1 MPAAHRHSQPPG
13 DLTGLARRT
22 HRALA
27 HTAAAVWLLATG
39 EDLRYPTTEGARPT
53 LRTRLM
59 HRYLNRLGP
68 VATVNRT
75 VNAAFLEVAN
85 LVQPPTALFH
95 PNVLL
100 PVLRGAT
107 PPLRTPPG
115 TAGWDDQG
123 EDEPATANKE
133 TTPHLPSST

>member
-1 MPAAHRHSQPPG
+1 VPAAHRHSQPPG

-27 HTAAAVWLLATG
+27 HTEAAVWLLATG

-68 VATVNRT
+68 VATANRT

-85 LVQPPTALFH
+85 LVQPPTALFR
-95 PNVLL
+95 PSVLL
-100 PVLRGAT
+100 AVLRGA
-107 PPLRTPPG
+107 PPHCAHR
-115 TAGWDDQG
+115 Q
-123 EDEPATANKE
+123 
-133 TTPHLPSST
+133 

>member
-1 MPAAHRHSQPPG
+1 VPAAHRHSQPPG

-22 HRALA
+22 HQALA
-27 HTAAAVWLLATG
+27 HTEAAVWLLATG

-100 PVLRGAT
+100 PVLRGAP